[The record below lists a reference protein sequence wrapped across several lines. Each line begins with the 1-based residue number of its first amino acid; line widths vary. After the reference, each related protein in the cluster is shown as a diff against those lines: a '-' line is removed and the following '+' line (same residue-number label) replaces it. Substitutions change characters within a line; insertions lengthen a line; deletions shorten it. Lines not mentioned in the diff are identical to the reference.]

1 MFDHLTTLMTLQYVK
16 DKVMGEEQAFITMEM
31 CHRVLTSKW
40 TFSCFHTNLS
50 FSSVILNGCCLP
62 PHCVMYAVMNYS
74 IDREFEGH
82 IFERMLAVFTL
93 MFGMEGSQ
101 KLVRKLSTIRD
112 Y

>member
-1 MFDHLTTLMTLQYVK
+1 
-16 DKVMGEEQAFITMEM
+16 
-31 CHRVLTSKW
+31 
-40 TFSCFHTNLS
+40 
-50 FSSVILNGCCLP
+50 
-62 PHCVMYAVMNYS
+62 MNYS

-82 IFERMLAVFTL
+82 VFERMLAVFTL